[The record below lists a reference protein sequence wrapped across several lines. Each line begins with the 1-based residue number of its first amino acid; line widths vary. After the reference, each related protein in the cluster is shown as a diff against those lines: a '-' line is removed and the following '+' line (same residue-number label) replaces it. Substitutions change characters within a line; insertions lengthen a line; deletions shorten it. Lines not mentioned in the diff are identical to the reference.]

1 MRDVIN
7 LFNERKNEVEIYF
20 EHVKN
25 AWADNASISFRD
37 DSKTHHQVE
46 LSLDLKQILLANTFL
61 LLYNL
66 VECTMSGALE
76 AIYKDIKNQKIPYDK
91 IKLNIQEEIINNI
104 RKNVPTSDIVK
115 VKAIN
120 DIALDILDHHTQRD
134 KFFSGS
140 VDAKSIKEYSQKYG
154 FSSNTVKRDT
164 RDGINLLTIK
174 NKRNH
179 LAHGVISFKECGQD
193 RSIVEMEEIKNQ
205 SLLYIQQ
212 ILNNINDFVKNKK
225 YLKS

>member
-1 MRDVIN
+1 MRDVIH
-7 LFNERKNEVEIYF
+7 LFKERKKEVEIYF

-25 AWADNASISFRD
+25 AWSDDAHISFRD
-37 DSKTHHQVE
+37 DDKTQHQIK

-76 AIYKDIKNQKIPYDK
+76 AIYKDIKTQKVPYDK
-91 IKLNIQEEIINNI
+91 IKFNIQEEIVSNI
-104 RKNVPTSDIVK
+104 KKNIQTSDFVK
-115 VKAIN
+115 TIN
-120 DIALDILDHHTQRD
+120 DITLDILEYHPQRD

-154 FSSNTVKRDT
+154 FSSNTVNRDT
-164 RDGINLLTIK
+164 RDGVTLLTIK

-193 RSIVEMEEIKNQ
+193 RSLLEMEKIKNQ
-205 SLLYIQQ
+205 SLLYIEQ
-212 ILNNINDFVKNKK
+212 ILNNIDDFVKNKK